1 VTLREA
7 PTESAGSRI
16 AWARVAA
23 ASAATALALAAG
35 LAGAAFGLQA
45 MALPRPTESQ
55 LVVAKTMRWLTAQKA
70 VEGRA
75 IVQGRTF
82 SSLCVD
88 ALVGPHH
95 VHGSLLVTAHE
106 RIVDTRLAA
115 FRVGRTLREEDGPG
129 LSTKA
134 VLAGC
139 PRALEQRLGRLLDYR
154 VPVSTERAVLDG
166 LPVLKLAFARRSSR
180 LLLLVRPR
188 SFVPVAVR
196 IAGKRR
202 GWTRLAPAEPS
213 DLTTPSLRLSRPLR
227 LVVKETL

>member
-1 VTLREA
+1 MTFREA

-23 ASAATALALAAG
+23 ASAATALALAAA

-55 LVVAKTMRWLTAQKA
+55 LVVAKTMRWLTRQKA

-75 IVQGRTF
+75 IVQGRLV

-88 ALVGPHH
+88 ALVGPRH
-95 VHGSLLVTAHE
+95 VHGSLLVTGHE
-106 RIVDTRLAA
+106 RILDTRFAA
-115 FRVGRTLREEDGPG
+115 FRLGRTMHEEDGPA

-154 VPVSTERAVLDG
+154 VPVSTSHAVLDG
-166 LPVLKLAFARRSSR
+166 LPALKLSFARRSSR
-180 LLLLVRPR
+180 LLLLVRPQ

-196 IAGKRR
+196 IAERR
-202 GWTRLAPAEPS
+202 PGWTRLAPAEPS
-213 DLTTPSLRLSRPLR
+213 DLATRALHLSRRLR